1 MSHQGVDKI
10 YGGSDVVLYSFSL
23 ILKKKKKLKCLFMKL
38 EVEGIIGSEIA
49 LKSAHSHISS

>member
-23 ILKKKKKLKCLFMKL
+23 IFKKKKLKCLFMKV

-49 LKSAHSHISS
+49 LKSAHSHLSS